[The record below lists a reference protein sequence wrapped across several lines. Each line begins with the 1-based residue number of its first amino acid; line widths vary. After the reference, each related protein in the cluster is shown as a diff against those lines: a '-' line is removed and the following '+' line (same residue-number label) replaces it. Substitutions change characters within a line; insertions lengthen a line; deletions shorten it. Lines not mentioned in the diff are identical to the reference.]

1 MTADLDFLSKLLES
15 GGDTTYTTDEQ
26 RFNKESNQKGP
37 LRYWDTTMRCTSRR
51 CGSPTHYKFRGM
63 PLCTVHAL
71 RMMNE
76 ELTPVSEEE
85 CLNANHTWHKT
96 KGCERCGLVGTD
108 ENE

>member
-1 MTADLDFLSKLLES
+1 MVSEVSDLDFIGELLQS
-15 GGDTTYTTDEQ
+15 GSQYKDTTDAAKFTQHVST
-26 RFNKESNQKGP
+26 QKGP
-37 LRYWDTTMRCTSRR
+37 LRYWDKEMRCTSRR

-76 ELTPVSEEE
+76 ELT
-85 CLNANHTWHKT
+85 N
-96 KGCERCGLVGTD
+96 

>member
-1 MTADLDFLSKLLES
+1 MTADLDFLDKLLKS
-15 GGDTTYTTDEQ
+15 GGDTSGYVTDAQ
-26 RFNKESNQKGP
+26 RFNKESTQKGP
-37 LRYWDTTMRCTSRR
+37 LRYWDKEMRCTSRR

-76 ELTPVSEEE
+76 ELT
-85 CLNANHTWHKT
+85 N
-96 KGCERCGLVGTD
+96 